1 MSRTLLLTGWQRVI
15 TAHSCPARRA
25 HALAAHAHAV
35 AAALR
40 VYTVHCREEEREKRR
55 GLKRRGVGGKSEVL
69 EGEEAGAGGASCLII
84 IISSASMKAVFFASH
99 PEVNH
104 PRYNPCICSTT
115 LHFIGHLEVRL

>member
-40 VYTVHCREEEREKRR
+40 VYTVHCGEREREREKAWVKER
-55 GLKRRGVGGKSEVL
+55 GGG
-69 EGEEAGAGGASCLII
+69 
-84 IISSASMKAVFFASH
+84 
-99 PEVNH
+99 
-104 PRYNPCICSTT
+104 
-115 LHFIGHLEVRL
+115 